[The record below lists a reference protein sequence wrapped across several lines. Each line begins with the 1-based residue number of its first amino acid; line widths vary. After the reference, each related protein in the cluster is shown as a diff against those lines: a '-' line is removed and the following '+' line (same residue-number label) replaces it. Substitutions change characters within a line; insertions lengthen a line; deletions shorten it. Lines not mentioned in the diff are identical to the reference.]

1 MEELN
6 YSQDLANISYPYRES
21 VSLDYPSLEEVSKEE
36 PIVKTWEKKLINL
49 VNFKK
54 LDKTYLINKYD
65 SLPLIAVY
73 ILTIDNVYYIGLTFN
88 VKKSLDNFKDDDLNI
103 NIKTFFNK
111 DDAILYL
118 KSEEKKTKAI
128 IIE

>member
-1 MEELN
+1 MEDLN

-36 PIVKTWEKKLINL
+36 PIVKTCEKKLINL
-49 VNFKK
+49 VNLQK

-73 ILTIDNVYYIGLTFN
+73 ISSFDNVYYIGLTFN

-103 NIKTFFNK
+103 YIKTFFNK

-118 KSEEKKTKAI
+118 KSEEEKIKAI